1 MNRLGEILTF
11 LREGGTHVSGD
22 YIAGQM
28 NISRTA
34 IWKYIKQLEGLGYKI
49 DKAKGKGYSL
59 RAVPDRLFPWEIE
72 PHLRTSLVGREIV
85 YRDSLDSTNSLAF
98 SLALENAVEGT
109 VVVAELQQAGRGRLQ
124 RPWFS
129 PYTKNLYISILLR
142 PQLHPSRVY
151 PLTFMSSLAVFD
163 TLVALGVQP
172 QLKWPN
178 DVLVKGR
185 KICGTLTE
193 LSTEADAV
201 RFVVIGIGLNVN
213 MKKIDLIEE
222 IRSTATSLF
231 METKKTFER
240 ARVCG
245 MLLTNMEKYYKVVID
260 QGTEQMCRIWEDRAN
275 IKGKSLEVVQL
286 DRVYKG
292 VSEGIDHDGGLL
304 LNVAGKVT
312 KIIAGD
318 VSV

>member
-1 MNRLGEILTF
+1 MSRFGEILAF
-11 LREGGTHVSGD
+11 LRAGRGYVSGD

-28 NISRTA
+28 KISRTA
-34 IWKYIKQLEGLGYKI
+34 VWKYIKQLEDLGYKME
-49 DKAKGKGYSL
+49 KTRGKGYRVKS
-59 RAVPDRLFPWEIE
+59 VPDRLFPWEIE
-72 PHLRTSLVGREIV
+72 SHLETVSIGRDIV
-85 YRDSLDSTNSLAF
+85 YRDSVESTNSLAY
-98 SLALENAVEGT
+98 SLALQDAPEGT
-109 VVVAELQQAGRGRLQ
+109 VVVAEAQRVGKGRLQ
-124 RPWFS
+124 RRWFS
-129 PYTKNLYISILLR
+129 PYAKNLYISIVLR

-151 PLTFMSSLAVFD
+151 PLTFVSSLAVFD
-163 TLVALGVQP
+163 TLAALGVEP

-178 DVLVKGR
+178 DVLVKGK

-201 RFVVIGIGLNVN
+201 RFVVVGIGLNVN
-213 MKKIDLIEE
+213 MKRTELAEE
-222 IRSTATSLF
+222 IRTVATSLA

-240 ARVCG
+240 SQVCG
-245 MLLTNMEKYYKVVID
+245 MLLTNMEKYYGLIED
-260 QGTEQMCRIWEDRAN
+260 HGTEEICRIWEDRSN
-275 IKGKSLEVVQL
+275 IKGRTLEIVQV
-286 DRVYKG
+286 DRVYRG

>member
-1 MNRLGEILTF
+1 MNRIGEILAF
-11 LREGGTHVSGD
+11 LRESHEYVSGD

-28 NISRTA
+28 KISRTA

-49 DKAKGKGYSL
+49 DKVKGKGYCL
-59 RAVPDRLFPWEIE
+59 KVIPDRLFPWEVE
-72 PHLRTSLVGREIV
+72 SHLRTSFVGRNIV
-85 YRDSLDSTNSLAF
+85 YRDSLESTNSLAF
-98 SLALENAVEGT
+98 SLALKDAVEGT
-109 VVVAELQQAGRGRLQ
+109 VVVAESQRAGKGRLQ
-124 RPWFS
+124 RRWFS
-129 PYTKNLYISILLR
+129 PYAKNLYLSIVLR
-142 PQLHPSRVY
+142 PQLHPSRIY

-163 TLVALGVQP
+163 TLVTLGIQP

-178 DVLVKGR
+178 DVLVNGK

-201 RFVVIGIGLNVN
+201 RFVVIGIGFNVN
-213 MKKIDLIEE
+213 MKRIELIEE
-222 IRSTATSLF
+222 ISSTATSLL

-245 MLLTNMEKYYKVVID
+245 MLLTNMEKYYGVVSD
-260 QGTEQMCRIWEDRAN
+260 EGTEQICRIWENRAA
-275 IKGKSLEVVQL
+275 IKGKALQVVQM
-286 DRVYKG
+286 DRIYRG
-292 VSEGIDHDGGLL
+292 ISDGIDQDGGLL
-304 LNVAGKVT
+304 LNVDGKVT